1 MNNYQLLI
9 NKLDAFIRKYY
20 KNQLLKGG
28 IYAVS
33 LVLASFIFITSVEYF
48 AQFNILGRTILFYC
62 FFLIVAYVLAYY
74 IILPISKLYKFGKII
89 NHQQAAEIIGSHFTE
104 VKDKL
109 TNVLQLND
117 LAFNHPNQLVLASI
131 DQKSAELKPVPF
143 INAVDF
149 NENKKYWKIA
159 LFPLLFM
166 VLISVFSPDIFK
178 VGTSRLVNHNTIIK
192 PIAPFTFNL
201 KNKELSVLKNKD
213 FVLEIFISGDQL
225 PDKVF
230 INQDGL
236 KIALSKNDKRNFT
249 YTFKN
254 VNKPTKFNLVASGF
268 ESDDYALKVLP
279 NPLLTNFKVHLDYP
293 KYIGKQNE
301 ILNNIGDFT
310 IPEGTKIKWEFFTE
324 DADNLLFS
332 ILDTSFKLQTSVL
345 SSQSSNLKLVTFNTT
360 AKQSASY
367 SVLPLN
373 NFVTASDTLKYA
385 FQVVKDQ
392 FPTIE
397 VEETTDSTNNK
408 RMYFKGLINDDYGF
422 SGLSFNFKIVTV
434 IDSLTNRNEP
444 KQVFL
449 PFNKVNN
456 ADEFFHFWNLET
468 LDILPGDEIVYYFE
482 VFDNDGV
489 NGRKSAKSS
498 IKTFKSKTIKELEQ
512 NTEKSNESIKS
523 MLTESINDAKK
534 LQKDLND
541 LKKKLTDKKE
551 LGWEEKKKIKDLL
564 EKQKELE
571 QKINELTQENQKNNN
586 QKNEFKQYNE
596 EVLKKQEQLQKLFD
610 ELMTDEMKEMMK
622 KLEEMM
628 QKLDKN
634 MLGNELEKMD
644 LSNKD
649 LEKELDR
656 SLELFKQ
663 LEFEQKLEDA
673 KNKLE
678 KLADK
683 QDKLAEETEQKKTSN
698 EELNKKQDDLNKE
711 FEDLKKDLDEL
722 KKKDEEL
729 ERPKGMEDTK
739 EKQNNISEEMKKG
752 SEQIQN
758 QKNKKAAESQK
769 SAAEKMDELADD
781 LKAMLS
787 NSSESAEDMES
798 LRQLLDNLLYI
809 SFQQEDLM
817 EQFKSVKN
825 ESPDYVK
832 LIQKQKK
839 LKDDA
844 KMVED
849 SLFALSKRV
858 VQLESAI
865 NKEISA
871 VNFNMEKAI
880 ELMAERVKPMASAK
894 QQYVM
899 TSINNLALLFDE
911 ALQQMQ
917 EQAKQKPGEGSCDKP
932 GGNGK
937 PKPGAGSMK
946 KLQEQLNKQLEDLK
960 KALEE
965 GKKQGPKPGEKP
977 GGQNPMNMPGGQGG
991 SSESFAKMAS
1001 EQAKIREQLQK
1012 MRESMDQNGKNG
1024 INQLSKLMEETET
1037 DLVNKRITQQTIN
1050 RQQEILTRL
1059 LESEKAERERELDD
1073 KRESKQ
1079 GLDKPNSNPEEFF
1092 KYNMKKESEV
1102 ELLKTTPPNFNN
1114 FYKNKVSMYFQNLS
1128 K

>member
-1 MNNYQLLI
+1 MNNYQILI

-33 LVLASFIFITSVEYF
+33 LVLASFVLFTSVEYF

-62 FFLIVAYVLAYY
+62 FFIIVAYVMAYY

-89 NHQQAAEIIGSHFTE
+89 NHQQAADIIGKHFTE

-109 TNVLQLND
+109 TNVLQLNE
-117 LAFNHPNQLVLASI
+117 LAFNSPNQLVLASI

-143 INAVDF
+143 ANAVDF
-149 NENKKYWKIA
+149 SENKRYWKIA
-159 LFPLLFM
+159 LFPLLF
-166 VLISVFSPDIFK
+166 LLFISIFSPEIFK
-178 VGTSRLVNHNTIIK
+178 VGTERLVNHNSIIK
-192 PIAPFTFNL
+192 PIAPFEFNI
-201 KNKELSVLKNKD
+201 KNTALSVLKNKD
-213 FVLEIFISGDQL
+213 FNLEVVISGNQL

-230 INQDGL
+230 LVQNGMKTVL
-236 KIALSKNDKRNFT
+236 TKTDKRNFS

-254 VNKPTKFNLVASGF
+254 VTEPITFNLLASGF
-268 ESDDYALKVLP
+268 ESEEFMLNVLP

-301 ILNNIGDFT
+301 TLQNIGDFT
-310 IPEGTKIKWEFFTE
+310 VPEGTKIKWEFFTE

-332 ILDTSFKLQTSVL
+332 ILDTSFKLPSTNKQ
-345 SSQSSNLKLVTFNTT
+345 VTFNTV
-360 AKQSASY
+360 AKKSTNYA
-367 SVLPLN
+367 VLPTN
-373 NFVTASDTLKYA
+373 NLASAPDTLKYA
-385 FQVVKDQ
+385 FQVIKDQ
-392 FPTIE
+392 FPTID
-397 VEETTDSTNNK
+397 VEETRDSTNNK
-408 RMYFKGLINDDYGF
+408 RVYFKGLINDDYGF
-422 SGLSFNFKIVTV
+422 SGLSFHVKIVTI
-434 IDSLTNRNEP
+434 IDSLPKRNEP
-444 KQVFL
+444 QQVFL
-449 PFNKVNN
+449 PFNKANN

-468 LDILPGDEIVYYFE
+468 LNILPGDEVVYYFE

-498 IKTFKSKTIKELEQ
+498 IKTFKAKTEKELDE
-512 NTEKSNESIKS
+512 NINKSNESIKS
-523 MLTESINDAKK
+523 LLAESINDAKK
-534 LQKDLND
+534 LQKELND

-586 QKNEFKQYNE
+586 QQNEFKPQNE
-596 EVLKKQEQLQKLFD
+596 ELLKKQEQLQKLFD

-634 MLGNELEKMD
+634 ILGNELEKMD

-663 LEFEQKLEDA
+663 LEFEQKLEDV

-683 QDKLAEETEQKKTSN
+683 QDKLAEQTEQKKSSN
-698 EELNKKQDDLNKE
+698 EDLNKKQDELNKE
-711 FEDLKKDLDEL
+711 FDELKKDLDEL
-722 KKKDEEL
+722 KKKDEAL

-739 EKQNNISEEMKKG
+739 EKQQNISEEMKKG

-758 QKNKKAAESQK
+758 NKNKKAAESQK
-769 SAAEKMDELADD
+769 SAAEMMEELADD
-781 LKAMLS
+781 MKAIQS
-787 NSSESAEDMES
+787 SSSESAEDMES

-817 EQFKSVKN
+817 EQFKAVKN

-832 LIQKQKK
+832 LVQKQKK

-871 VNFNMEKAI
+871 VNFNMQKAI
-880 ELMAERVKPMASAK
+880 EFMAERLKPMATSK

-917 EQAKQKPGEGSCDKP
+917 QQAKQKPGEGSCDKP

-937 PKPGAGSMK
+937 PKPGDGAASMK
-946 KLQEQLNKQLEDLK
+946 KLQEQLNKQLDDLK
-960 KALEE
+960 KALEN
-965 GKKQGPKPGEKP
+965 GKKPGSKPGEKP
-977 GGQNPMNMPGGQGG
+977 GGENPMNMPGGQGG
-991 SSESFAKMAS
+991 SSESFAKMAA

-1050 RQQEILTRL
+1050 RQKEILTRL

-1079 GLDKPNSNPEEFF
+1079 GLDKLTNNPENYF
-1092 KYNMKKESEV
+1092 KYNMKKEIEV

>member
-9 NKLDAFIRKYY
+9 SKLDAFIRKYY

-33 LVLASFIFITSVEYF
+33 LIIGLFVFVTSVEYF
-48 AQFNILGRTILFYC
+48 AQFNILGRTILFYV
-62 FFLIVAYVLAYY
+62 FFLLVAYVLTYY
-74 IILPISKLYKFGKII
+74 IFLPISKLYKFGKII
-89 NHQQAAEIIGSHFTE
+89 NHQQAAEIIGKHFTE

-117 LAFNHPNQLVLASI
+117 LAYHNPNQLVLASI
-131 DQKSAELKPVPF
+131 DQKSAQLQPIPF
-143 INAVDF
+143 VNAVDF

-166 VLISVFSPDIFK
+166 LLITVFSPNILK
-178 VGTSRLVNHNTIIK
+178 TGTSRLVHHNSIIK
-192 PIAPFTFNL
+192 PIAPFTFNIQ
-201 KNKELSVLKNKD
+201 NKELSVMKNND
-213 FVLEIFISGDQL
+213 FVLNVFISGNQL

-230 INQDGL
+230 INHNGIKL
-236 KIALSKNDKRNFT
+236 GLSKTDKRKFT

-254 VNKPTKFNLVASGF
+254 VNVPIKFVLSASGF
-268 ESDDYALKVLP
+268 ESNEYLLKVLP
-279 NPLLTNFKVHLDYP
+279 NPILTNFIVHLDYP
-293 KYIGKQNE
+293 KYVGKQNE
-301 ILNNIGDFT
+301 MLNNVGDFT
-310 IPEGTKIKWEFFTE
+310 VPEGTKIKWEFFTE
-324 DADNLLFS
+324 DAEKLLFS
-332 ILDTSFKLQTSVL
+332 ILDTSFALPITNKQF
-345 SSQSSNLKLVTFNTT
+345 NFNTV
-360 AKQSASY
+360 AKRSTNYA
-367 SVLPLN
+367 VLPFNDL
-373 NFVTASDTLKYA
+373 VAAKDTLKYN
-385 FQVVKDQ
+385 FQVIKDQ
-392 FPTIE
+392 YPTIDLQE
-397 VEETTDSTNNK
+397 SVDSTNDK
-408 RMYFKGLINDDYGF
+408 RIYFKGLINDDYGF
-422 SGLSFNFKIVTV
+422 SGLTFNVKIVTK
-434 IDSLTNRNEP
+434 IDSLPDRNEV

-449 PFNKVNN
+449 PFNKTNN

-468 LDILPGDEIVYYFE
+468 LPILPGDELVYYFE

-489 NGRKSAKSS
+489 NGRKSTKST
-498 IKTFKSKTIKELEQ
+498 IKLLKLKTIKQLDD
-512 NTEKSNESIKS
+512 NVSKSNESIKDKLS
-523 MLTESINDAKK
+523 ESINDAKK

-541 LKKKLTDKKE
+541 LKKKLTDTKE
-551 LGWEEKKKIKDLL
+551 LGWEEKKKIKELL
-564 EKQKELE
+564 DKQKELE
-571 QKINELTQENQKNNN
+571 QKINELTKENQQNNN
-586 QKNEFKQYNE
+586 QQNEFKKYDE
-596 EVLKKQEQLQKLFD
+596 ELLKKQEQLQKLFD
-610 ELMTDEMKEMMK
+610 DLMTDEMKEMMK

-634 MLGNELEKMD
+634 QLGNELEKMD

-649 LEKELDR
+649 LAKELDR

-663 LEFEQKLEDA
+663 LEFEQKLEDV

-678 KLADK
+678 N
-683 QDKLAEETEQKKTSN
+683 LAEKQHKLSEETSQKKLSN
-698 EELNKKQDDLNKE
+698 EDLNIKQNELSKE
-711 FEDLKKDLDEL
+711 FDDVKKGLDEL

-729 ERPKGMEDTK
+729 ERPKGIEDTK
-739 EKQNNISEEMKKG
+739 EKQNDISEDMKNG
-752 SEQIQN
+752 SEQLLN
-758 QKNKKAAESQK
+758 NKNKKASESQK
-769 SAAEKMDELADD
+769 SAAKKMEELAHE
-781 LKAMLS
+781 MQSMQS
-787 NSSESAEDMES
+787 NSSESAEDMEA

-809 SFQQEDLM
+809 SFHQEDLM
-817 EQFKSVKN
+817 EQFKDIKN
-825 ESPDYVK
+825 ESPDYIR
-832 LIQKQKK
+832 LIQQQKN

-871 VNFNMEKAI
+871 VNFNMDKAI
-880 ELMAERVKPMASAK
+880 DFMTDRIKPMATAK

-917 EQAKQKPGEGSCDKP
+917 QQAQQKPGEGSCNKP

-937 PKPGAGSMK
+937 PKPGLGSMK
-946 KLQEQLNKQLEDLK
+946 KLQEQLNKQLEDLQ
-960 KALEE
+960 KALEKG
-965 GKKQGPKPGEKP
+965 GKKPGDKPGQSP
-977 GGQNPMNMPGGQGG
+977 INMPGGVSG

-1024 INQLSKLMEETET
+1024 VNQLSKLMEETET

-1050 RQQEILTRL
+1050 RQKEILTRL
-1059 LESEKAERERELDD
+1059 LESDKAERERELDEI
-1073 KRESKQ
+1073 RESKQ
-1079 GLDKPNSNPEEFF
+1079 GQDMPQYNPVEFF
-1092 KYNMKKESEV
+1092 KYTTKKNSEV

-1114 FYKNKVSMYFQNLS
+1114 FYKNKVAMYFQNLS